1 MRFIRLLRDFLLV
14 HRRAVA
20 GMCILIV
27 AAALIVSF
35 FGELQDSYRNLFHR
49 QERNTAVVYLTYSA
63 LLVVAFLTSI
73 FPASLFGVVGGMLFG
88 VVTGFGLCAAALM
101 AAALIAFVFAR
112 YFFRAASRRI
122 SAEVVRSRPAG
133 GAAGPARPALG
144 TDDTRFADRAIRHHE
159 LCARHDANHAGRL
172 AAHHACRLA
181 LSFCLRVF
189 RQRRRVPDQCRRDR
203 PQRDRKSRSRVQR
216 RHRPLGHR
224 QLFAAEAY
232 SPHVRSRAPL
242 RSQSQA
248 WPQS

>member
-1 MRFIRLLRDFLLV
+1 MRFIRLLWDFLLV

-49 QERNTAVVYLTYSA
+49 QERNTAVVYLTFSA

-73 FPASLFGVVGGMLFG
+73 FPPSLFGVVGGMLFG

-101 AAALIAFVFAR
+101 AAALIAF
-112 YFFRAASRRI
+112 RAASRRI

-133 GAAGPARPALG
+133 GAAGPARLALR

-189 RQRRRVPDQCRRDR
+189 RQRRRVPDQCWRDR